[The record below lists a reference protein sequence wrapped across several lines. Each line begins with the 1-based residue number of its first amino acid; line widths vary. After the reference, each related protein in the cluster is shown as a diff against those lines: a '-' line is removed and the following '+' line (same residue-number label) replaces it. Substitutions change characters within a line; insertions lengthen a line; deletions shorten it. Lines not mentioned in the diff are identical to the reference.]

1 MRAELYEDG
10 IKRINTK
17 IVVPMDITDVADY
30 ILSAVQSGTVRKY
43 AVTSLN
49 KRQLLQVAKDAV
61 ESDGIHRP
69 KENLIDIDAL
79 VEARVRT
86 YVGDMFP
93 ELM

>member
-30 ILSAVQSGTVRKY
+30 ILSAVQSGSIGVHAATH
-43 AVTSLN
+43 LN

-61 ESDGIHRP
+61 EGDGIHRP
-69 KENLIDIDAL
+69 KELLVDVDAII
-79 VEARVRT
+79 ESKVRT

>member
-1 MRAELYEDG
+1 
-10 IKRINTK
+10 
-17 IVVPMDITDVADY
+17 
-30 ILSAVQSGTVRKY
+30 
-43 AVTSLN
+43 
-49 KRQLLQVAKDAV
+49 LQVAKDAV

>member
-30 ILSAVQSGTVRKY
+30 ILSAVQSGTVRPY

-49 KRQLLQVAKDAV
+49 KRQLLTK
-61 ESDGIHRP
+61 
-69 KENLIDIDAL
+69 K
-79 VEARVRT
+79 
-86 YVGDMFP
+86 M
-93 ELM
+93 